1 MASSRRIKIDLS
13 RYHECC
19 NPAFYP
25 IYFNTSRFVPMVGG
39 AGSGKSVFASQKVVN
54 RVVSEQGHRFLI
66 VRKIARTLRA
76 SVFQL
81 VLDWISHN
89 RWTECFHVNKSDMV
103 ITFLP
108 TLNQILFT
116 GMDDQEKI
124 KSIAGITGIWV
135 EEATELSEE
144 DLDQLDLRLRGNTR
158 HYKQILLTF
167 NPISA
172 NHWLKRRFFDI
183 APTDRVTTLR
193 TTYLD
198 NQFLDPEYKTVL
210 EDLRH
215 RNPSWWKIYGEGEW
229 GVFEGLVYTNVTIGG
244 EWPSSFDEEIYG
256 LDFGF
261 NNPTAL
267 VRAGL
272 RDTVPYLRECIYQSG
287 LTNSALI
294 ALMREEIP
302 DPSRPIYADAAEPG
316 RIAEIRAAGFNCIP
330 ADKSLGSLKTGI
342 SYCQGL
348 DIHVSAD
355 SPNLIA
361 EFGSYVWGKDK
372 NGVTLEE
379 PVKFKDHG
387 MDAARYAL
395 YTHHGRRAGRI
406 EEGAFSGIGA
416 F

>member
-1 MASSRRIKIDLS
+1 MFQEVKNWIGRNNWND
-13 RYHECC
+13 
-19 NPAFYP
+19 
-25 IYFNTSRFVPMVGG
+25 YFF
-39 AGSGKSVFASQKVVN
+39 
-54 RVVSEQGHRFLI
+54 I
-66 VRKIARTLRA
+66 
-76 SVFQL
+76 
-81 VLDWISHN
+81 
-89 RWTECFHVNKSDMV
+89 NKSDMD

-108 TLNQILFT
+108 NGNQMLFI
-116 GMDDQEKI
+116 GIDDQEKV
-124 KSIAGITGIWV
+124 KSIAGVTGIMI

-144 DLDQLDLRLRGNTR
+144 DVDQLDLRLRGITEN
-158 HYKQILLTF
+158 YKQIVYCF

-198 NQFLDPEYKTVL
+198 NRFIDSEYKEVL
-210 EDLRH
+210 EAYRNS
-215 RNPSWWKIYGEGEW
+215 NPSWWKIYGEGEW
-229 GVFEGLVYTNVTIGG
+229 GVFDGLVYTNVTIGG

-267 VRAGL
+267 VRVGL
-272 RDTVPYLRECIYQSG
+272 RDTVPYLTEKIYQSG

-294 ALMREEIP
+294 ELMHEVIP
-302 DPSRPIYADAAEPG
+302 DPTRPIYADAAEPG

-330 ADKSLGSLKTGI
+330 ADKSQGSLKTGI

-361 EFGSYVWGKDK
+361 EFGSYVWSKDK
-372 NGVTLEE
+372 NGVTLDE

-406 EEGAFSGIGA
+406 EEGVFSGIGA